1 MLKREDI
8 HEMIRNIVVGFDTA
22 DLKDDQDFIEA
33 GIDSLD
39 HSNILLAIEEKTN
52 IAIPDEE
59 VEKCSTINGIISFLN
74 SQ

>member
-1 MLKREDI
+1 MLKIENI
-8 HEMIRNIVVGFDTA
+8 HEIIKEIVVGFDA
-22 DLKDDQDFIEA
+22 SELKDDQDFIDA

-52 IAIPDEE
+52 VPIPDDE
-59 VEKCSTINGIISFLN
+59 VENCSTINGIIKFLN